1 MSSITLI
8 TTAETGLV
16 YREILKTS
24 KHFFNL
30 FIQICALKQIKL
42 NMPKD
47 AVGDTLGKKKKKKN
61 AFSCTDQF

>member
-16 YREILKTS
+16 YRENLKTS
-24 KHFFNL
+24 KHLFNL

-47 AVGDTLGKKKKKKN
+47 AVGDTWGKKKKKKN